1 MNIHGNWFQRST
13 KRIVLLGNLAFS
25 ALEVLAG
32 NKALLFPFTFGN
44 TNVENAIV
52 QKYESDPKVWEEEGL
67 FLVAFCY
74 ARNGRSNEFEKVWGA
89 ISEPAVSNYIRKLKV
104 KTEKPYRAYL
114 LDMLATNGIDKIL
127 FPTASHSTLNAI
139 MECYKANPGI
149 WDVGQLD
156 LAGSCYYIEG
166 NVTDAIKAYEQKYEL
181 APTDV
186 DTMQAL
192 VTALIAAGEVGKAE
206 KIASDVWRRNQ
217 APLALEYLGI
227 IKIMRH
233 DHEGFAQLVDE
244 LLKHQGESEQI
255 RTLLLGYAMEVN
267 DIGVGKKIL
276 NGVKASVTQKEL
288 ENNAELRRAIVKVS
302 LFFDKLDELSK
313 ENGSDR
319 LDGMK

>member
-1 MNIHGNWFQRST
+1 MNIHGNWFQRFT

-44 TNVENAIV
+44 TNVENAVV
-52 QKYESDPKVWEEEGL
+52 QKYEAGPEAWAEDGL

-139 MECYKANPGI
+139 MDCYKANPGI

-156 LAGSCYYIEG
+156 LAGSCYFIEG
-166 NVTDAIKAYEQKYEL
+166 DVADAIKAYEQKYEL
-181 APTDV
+181 ASNDV
-186 DTMQAL
+186 YTMQAL
-192 VTALIAAGEVGKAE
+192 VTALIASRDLSRAESIAE
-206 KIASDVWRRNQ
+206 KAWRGNQ

-227 IKIMRH
+227 IRIMRH

-288 ENNAELRRAIVKVS
+288 KNDAELRRAIVKVS
-302 LFFDKLDELSK
+302 LYFEKLDELNK
-313 ENGSDR
+313 V
-319 LDGMK
+319 DGDAGLNDTK

>member
-1 MNIHGNWFQRST
+1 MNVNVSLSHRFL
-13 KRIVLLGNLAFS
+13 KRVALVGFVTIPAMGLSVEGKGRLLPFS
-25 ALEVLAG
+25 
-32 NKALLFPFTFGN
+32 FGN

-52 QKYESDPKVWEEEGL
+52 QKYEADSEAWAEDGL

-156 LAGSCYYIEG
+156 LAGLCYYIEE